1 MSWAGKEILIKAVA
15 QAIPTYAMGCFDIT
29 KSVCDQISSMIC
41 RFWWDHQEGKHKIH
55 WMSKDS
61 MMKPKS
67 EEGLGFRDIHAFN
80 MAMLAKQSWR
90 LWHNPDSLCARVL
103 KAKYYPTMSV
113 LEAKPKDGMSYTWRS
128 ILRGLEI
135 MKKGMIW
142 RVGDGSNLKI
152 WSDPWLPRDNS
163 RKPFT
168 PKGASLLRYVHE
180 LINPITGSW
189 DEGLIND
196 TFWPEDADIIL
207 SLPLFVDNENR
218 LAWHFDKKGMFSV
231 RSAYKVCREDFLR
244 AATRNG
250 AQGSSGAGSTNVWD
264 KLWKMECPNKV
275 KHFLWRLTHNSHPLR
290 CNLARQGM
298 KINTVCPVCNRLNED
313 GGHQFFKCK
322 FAKKVWRELC
332 LERERQNLSKMLS
345 PWEVTSTIMQMKGN
359 LQIIVV
365 ILMWFL
371 WTERN
376 AVRENG
382 RGRSAK
388 ALSRSIR
395 IYTDELSRSST
406 QQCRSW
412 ERKKG
417 QWNKPPSGVLKL
429 NCDGSFRARGNTGS
443 WGFLIRDSDV
453 DIVTTGRGR
462 VNHLLSA
469 FHAELIACL
478 QGVHTALNLGIGR
491 LIL

>member
-1 MSWAGKEILIKAVA
+1 
-15 QAIPTYAMGCFDIT
+15 
-29 KSVCDQISSMIC
+29 
-41 RFWWDHQEGKHKIH
+41 
-55 WMSKDS
+55 
-61 MMKPKS
+61 
-67 EEGLGFRDIHAFN
+67 
-80 MAMLAKQSWR
+80 
-90 LWHNPDSLCARVL
+90 
-103 KAKYYPTMSV
+103 
-113 LEAKPKDGMSYTWRS
+113 
-128 ILRGLEI
+128 
-135 MKKGMIW
+135 
-142 RVGDGSNLKI
+142 
-152 WSDPWLPRDNS
+152 
-163 RKPFT
+163 
-168 PKGASLLRYVHE
+168 
-180 LINPITGSW
+180 
-189 DEGLIND
+189 
-196 TFWPEDADIIL
+196 
-207 SLPLFVDNENR
+207 LPLFVDNENR

-382 RGRSAK
+382 RGHSAES
-388 ALSRSIR
+388 LSRSIR

-443 WGFLIRDSDV
+443 WGFAIRDSDV

-469 FHAELIACL
+469 FHAKLIACL
-478 QGVHTALNLGIGR
+478 QGVHTALNLVLEG
-491 LIL
+491 